1 MSDNFQA
8 INCPIHGAYPYK
20 TKKCPNCAPQTDQ
33 YKDLENLICR
43 AFGLTKY
50 DKPEDYEMSSFG
62 GMWVFDDG
70 KRAIDLTNL
79 LEALIQYIEK
89 REVDFANKCIKELL
103 LFTAPHDRAMRDEAI
118 AIIKTNLKGG
128 NF

>member
-1 MSDNFQA
+1 
-8 INCPIHGAYPYK
+8 
-20 TKKCPNCAPQTDQ
+20 
-33 YKDLENLICR
+33 
-43 AFGLTKY
+43 
-50 DKPEDYEMSSFG
+50 MSSFG

-89 REVDFANKCIKELL
+89 REVDFANKCIKELS

-128 NF
+128 KV